1 MQKIGIILLAAALTI
16 MSCNKQ
22 KRKMKGLVGNWTIE
36 QSERMVITTGGSE
49 DVYEDISNC
58 GDIVI
63 SDIHEDSTT
72 VKNFTFTY
80 IDANGDTLK
89 VTNKLYTDDKNKRIV
104 FKNALCDTT
113 VGCDL
118 IWTVDKSKKN
128 KQIWSAYG
136 IDNDFFYSPNN
147 FDPNNANQWLMW
159 RITLKRND

>member
-1 MQKIGIILLAAALTI
+1 MKKFLALSLIAVFVIAG
-16 MSCNKQ
+16 CNKQ
-22 KRKMKGLVGNWTIE
+22 KRTMKGLTGNWVIE
-36 QSERMVITTGGSE
+36 RSERMTITAGGSE
-49 DVYEDISNC
+49 FVDEDITNC

-72 VKNFTFTY
+72 VKNFVFTY
-80 IDANGDTLK
+80 IDQYGDTIK
-89 VTNKLYTDDKNKRIV
+89 ASNKLYTDDKNKRIV

-136 IDNDFFYSPNN
+136 IDSDWFYSANN
-147 FDPNNANQWLMW
+147 FDPNNANNWMMW

>member
-1 MQKIGIILLAAALTI
+1 MKKFGILFLVAALAI
-16 MSCNKQ
+16 FSCNKQ
-22 KRKMKGLVGNWTIE
+22 KRTMKRLTGNWTIE
-36 QSERMVITTGGSE
+36 QSERMIITAGGSE
-49 DVYEDISNC
+49 QLYEDLSNC

-72 VKNFTFTY
+72 VKNFVFTY
-80 IDANGDTLK
+80 IDGNGDTLK
-89 VTNKLYTDDKNKRIV
+89 VANKLYTDDKNKRIV
-104 FKNALCDTT
+104 FKNALCDST

-136 IDNDFFYSPNN
+136 VDSTFFYPANN

>member
-1 MQKIGIILLAAALTI
+1 MKRFGLILLVCTVAI
-16 MSCNKQ
+16 FSCNKQ

-36 QSERMVITTGGSE
+36 QSERMVITAGGSE
-49 DVYEDISNC
+49 STYEDLANC
-58 GDIVI
+58 GDLVV

-80 IDANGDTLK
+80 YGSDGDTIK

-104 FKNALCDTT
+104 FKNALCDST

-136 IDNDFFYSPNN
+136 VDSTFFYPANN

>member
-1 MQKIGIILLAAALTI
+1 MQKFGIILLAAALTI

-36 QSERMVITTGGSE
+36 QSERMIINSGGSE
-49 DVYEDISNC
+49 QTVEDISNS
-58 GDIVI
+58 GDMVV

-72 VKNFTFTY
+72 VKNVDFTY
-80 IDANGDTLK
+80 VSSMGDTLK
-89 VTNKLYTDDKNKRIV
+89 FVGKLYTDDKNKRIV
-104 FKNALCDTT
+104 FKNALCDSTS
-113 VGCDL
+113 GCDL

-136 IDNDFFYSPNN
+136 VDNDWFYSPNN
-147 FDPNNANQWLMW
+147 SDPGNANQWLMW

>member
-1 MQKIGIILLAAALTI
+1 MQKFGILILAAALTM

-36 QSERMVITTGGSE
+36 QSERMTITSGGSE
-49 DVYEDISNC
+49 MTDEDISNC
-58 GDIVI
+58 GDMVI

-72 VKNFTFTY
+72 VKNVDFTY
-80 IDANGDTLK
+80 YASNGDTLDF
-89 VTNKLYTDDKNKRIV
+89 VGKLYTDDKNKRIV
-104 FKNALCDTT
+104 FKNALCDST

-136 IDNDFFYSPNN
+136 VDGEWFYPTNN
-147 FDPNNANQWLMW
+147 SDPNNANQWLMW
-159 RITLKRND
+159 RITLTRND